1 MVFREVVFSKTSV
14 KKLLLLLEY
23 LETEW
28 SVNVRNAFELKL
40 ENCIEILIKMPESFP
55 KSNSKNDIHKCLV
68 TKQTTIYY
76 RFNSKKI
83 EISAIFDTRQNPK
96 NIKKIK

>member
-1 MVFREVVFSKTSV
+1 MYRKVVFSKSSV

-28 SVNVRNAFELKL
+28 SVKVRNAFEDKL
-40 ENCIEILIKMPESFP
+40 EKSIEILIKMPESFP
-55 KSNSKNDIHKCLV
+55 KSESKKNHHKCVV

-76 RFNSKKI
+76 RFDKTII
-83 EISAIFDTRQNPK
+83 EIYAVFDTRQNPLK
-96 NIKKIK
+96 TKKIK